1 MRLYLDTAPVI
12 YVVEQVPDFSEKIL
26 HYIQKPDIALV
37 VSDLTWMEC
46 RVKPLTENNETLLAD
61 YDKFFSHSIMEIVE
75 LSRRVLERAAH
86 IRSQYNIKT
95 PDAIHLG
102 AAIISK
108 CDIFLTNDR
117 RLERFQDIHITVK
130 RIDG

>member
-12 YVVEQVPDFSEKIL
+12 YVVEQVPDFSQKIF
-26 HYIQKPDIALV
+26 HYIQKPDIELV

-46 RVKPLTENNETLLAD
+46 RVKPLAENKETLLAD
-61 YDKFFSHSIMEIVE
+61 YDKFFSQSLIEIVE
-75 LSRRVLERAAH
+75 LSRSVLERAAH

-117 RLERFQDIHITVK
+117 RLERLKDIHITVK
-130 RIDG
+130 RI

>member
-12 YVVEQVPDFSEKIL
+12 YVVEQVPDFSEKFL
-26 HYIQKPDIALV
+26 HYIQKPDIELI

-46 RVKPLTENNETLLAD
+46 RVKPLTENKEPLLAD
-61 YDKFFSHSIMEIVE
+61 YDKFFSQSVIEIVE

-117 RLERFQDIHITVK
+117 RLERFKDSHITVQ
-130 RIDG
+130 RI